1 MAQISIKTNIA
12 ETIRELTAL
21 QRRQVPFATFLTV
34 NKLAENSK
42 KSFEINEIPKL
53 DRPTRYAHTMMFA
66 EYAKKSVLSEA
77 RAGGNPN
84 ITSNVRVK
92 DRGLLTKR
100 GGNTPRDV
108 MQHLFESGERRG
120 KGVEGYFIRAGYMLR
135 GQFAVPAS
143 GAPMDQNGNVD
154 RRFIVQL
161 LSYLRLFN
169 ESGFRANVKDR
180 GAFSKRFASRNKTT
194 RQAGKFFVVKS
205 NQISK
210 LHPGIWTKLS
220 TGFGRGVR
228 PVYLFVD
235 SAEYRQSLDLNT
247 TVKKVIDRDF
257 NFEFNR
263 AFAQAI
269 ATARP

>member
-1 MAQISIKTNIA
+1 MQISIETNIA
-12 ETIRELTAL
+12 DTIRELTAL

-53 DRPTRYAHTMMFA
+53 DRPTRYTHTMMFA
-66 EYAKKSVLSEA
+66 EYAKKGVLSEA

-92 DRGLLTKR
+92 DRGLLAKR

-194 RQAGKFFVVKS
+194 RQADIIVNFVRQIHEHENEINLIIHCFAGVSRSAGVGKFVNDIFKL
-205 NQISK
+205 N
-210 LHPGIWTKLS
+210 LHPLS
-220 TGFGRGVR
+220 
-228 PVYLFVD
+228 
-235 SAEYRQSLDLNT
+235 
-247 TVKKVIDRDF
+247 
-257 NFEFNR
+257 
-263 AFAQAI
+263 
-269 ATARP
+269 

>member
-1 MAQISIKTNIA
+1 
-12 ETIRELTAL
+12 
-21 QRRQVPFATFLTV
+21 
-34 NKLAENSK
+34 
-42 KSFEINEIPKL
+42 
-53 DRPTRYAHTMMFA
+53 
-66 EYAKKSVLSEA
+66 
-77 RAGGNPN
+77 
-84 ITSNVRVK
+84 
-92 DRGLLTKR
+92 
-100 GGNTPRDV
+100 

-210 LHPGIWTKLS
+210 LHPGIWAKLS

-235 SAEYRQSLDLNT
+235 SAEYRQFLDLDT

-257 NFEFNR
+257 NFEFNK
-263 AFAQAI
+263 AFAQAL